1 MEIAPLLHVTRGV
14 TALIGGGGKTTLL
27 YTLAEELRRRGTV
40 IVTTSTHIQRPEQY
54 PVLPEGGKD
63 AVAAALSE
71 NGVVCVAGRSP
82 EGKLSA
88 PALSF
93 ELLSELADFVLVEA
107 DGSKRLP
114 LKAHAPHEP
123 VIPACAGQ
131 TVYVV
136 GADGFGGLPP
146 PGAVRRDMRRGPD
159 RYRHSC
165 HGGTG
170 TAGGGLRRRMGL
182 CQQGGDAPGPD
193 QRRRAGRGAAGHGG
207 GRQSPPPG
215 ISGLLGEKGRR
226 KASFFLIVAQKC
238 DNAEQTVLRNGE

>member
-27 YTLAEELRRRGTV
+27 YTLAEELRRCGTV

-54 PVLPEGGKD
+54 PVLLEGDEKD
-63 AVAAALSE
+63 VAAALSE

-93 ELLSELADFVLVEA
+93 GALSELADFVLVEA

-131 TVYVV
+131 TVCVV
-136 GADGFGGLPP
+136 GADGFGRPIAEVCHRP
-146 PGAVRRDMRRGPD
+146 ERYAAICGAAL
-159 RYRHSC
+159 
-165 HGGTG
+165 GGMVTPALAARVLLAEG
-170 TAGGGLRRRMGL
+170 YGGGWVYVNKVETPRDRANAAALSAALPGTVVAGSLRRREY
-182 CQQGGDAPGPD
+182 Q
-193 QRRRAGRGAAGHGG
+193 
-207 GRQSPPPG
+207 
-215 ISGLLGEKGRR
+215 
-226 KASFFLIVAQKC
+226 VY
-238 DNAEQTVLRNGE
+238 